1 MKLLRRE
8 LCRLMLGNM
17 GLVPPPNFGR
27 VGLSTNDFK
36 IDKVIS
42 LEFEDERGNKYTEG
56 FGVWC
61 GSITLQGMRIRAI
74 ATDICDNE
82 SNYHEFIVVYA
93 LDGAPI
99 HGIKVI
105 YGEEH
110 NGLFVVKGDIFSGEG
125 IVENDVWK
133 PVGRYEMLVAA
144 AGFEKMND
152 VGVTWVPCNEY
163 DDLYESLIEVVSM
176 G

>member
-8 LCRLMLGNM
+8 LCRLVLGSM

-36 IDKVIS
+36 INKIVS
-42 LEFEDERGNKYTEG
+42 LEFEDERGHKSVEN
-56 FGVWC
+56 FAVWC
-61 GSITLQGMRIRAI
+61 GSITLHGMRVRAV
-74 ATDICDNE
+74 ATDICDNKA
-82 SNYHEFIVVYA
+82 NYHEFIATYS

-99 HGIKVI
+99 HAVKVI

-110 NGLFVVKGDIFSGEG
+110 NGLFIVKGDVFRGEG
-125 IVENDVWK
+125 IVESNVWK

-152 VGVTWVPCNEY
+152 VGLTWIPCNEY
-163 DDLYESLIEVVSM
+163 DDLYDALIEVVGM